1 MKILKINPEN
11 LRESRQAIEE
21 AVSVI
26 KRGGVIVF
34 PTDTVYGL
42 GADATSE
49 SAVRKV
55 FKIKQRPEDKPVPL
69 LISDLEMAKKLSYF
83 DKRVEKVLLSV
94 WPGPITVLLQA
105 KGGVLPQLVTAG
117 RQTIGL
123 RIPDYKI
130 AHFLTAKCG
139 APLVATSAN
148 ISGKPSSN
156 KISGVIAQFEKASH
170 KPDLILDAG
179 DLKFVEPSTVLD
191 FSKGKPIITRVG
203 LVNKK
208 KLFDIIGV

>member
-11 LRESRQAIEE
+11 LRESRGAIEE
-21 AVSVI
+21 AISVI

-42 GADATSE
+42 GADATNE
-49 SAVRKV
+49 GAVKKI
-55 FKIKQRPEDKPVPL
+55 FKIKKRPEDKPVPL

-83 DKRVEKVLLSV
+83 DKKTEEILLSV
-94 WPGPITVLLQA
+94 WPGSITVLLQA
-105 KGGVLPQLVTAG
+105 KGGILPWLITAG

-130 AHFLTAKCG
+130 AHFLAVKCG
-139 APLVATSAN
+139 VPLVATSAN
-148 ISGKPSSN
+148 MSGKPASN
-156 KISGVIAQFEKASH
+156 KISEVIAQFEKASY

-179 DLKFVEPSTVLD
+179 DLKHSEPSTVLD
-191 FSKGKPIITRVG
+191 LSKGKPIISRVG